1 MSQPLSYLL
10 LLLLLL
16 LLNII
21 GKALASTGV
30 DWLSSAS
37 EKDGGLLF
45 FRSVERNTK
54 TLSPTLTSRS
64 YLTLLPHTSHS
75 HTLSSYFTYNSLLT
89 ISLFT
94 LYYQC
99 RTRILI
105 IASLRYPCLHYTIN
119 VGRVYSTVR
128 RGTVLLFFR
137 SVNASVMSVIATM
150 SHSSYFVGYCDR
162 LFVFM
167 VEYSKFSLSFFYSL
181 EMSSS
186 LIASLPVFCIS
197 CKVYKPA
204 DDFPRNRNG
213 VPYKTCKVCKVY

>member
-1 MSQPLSYLL
+1 
-10 LLLLLL
+10 
-16 LLNII
+16 
-21 GKALASTGV
+21 
-30 DWLSSAS
+30 
-37 EKDGGLLF
+37 LF

-54 TLSPTLTSRS
+54 TFSPTLTLCS
-64 YLTLLPHTSHS
+64 YLTLLPYTSHS

-89 ISLFT
+89 IS
-94 LYYQC
+94 
-99 RTRILI
+99 
-105 IASLRYPCLHYTIN
+105 CLHYTIN

-150 SHSSYFVGYCDR
+150 SYSSHFVGYCDR

-186 LIASLPVFCIS
+186 LIASLPVFYTS
-197 CKVYKPA
+197 YKVYKPA
-204 DDFPRNRNG
+204 DDFPRNRNS
-213 VPYKTCKVCKVY
+213 VLYKTCKACKVYRSIFICDSIPANLL